1 MFYSHPG
8 NTLPVWKGILCGMV
22 LVGISIISIRLIRKA
37 PYFAVGWFW
46 YLGTLVPVIGIVQV
60 GVQAMA
66 DRYTYIPLI
75 GIFIIVAWGVPE
87 LISKWRY
94 KEKVLSIS
102 VGIIIFTLLITT
114 WRQVSH
120 WKNSITVFKHAI
132 RVTDKTYPTFGQAH
146 YILGMALVAE
156 GKNEEAIS
164 HYKMAI
170 KLKPDFAE
178 AYNNLGAVL
187 LNANM
192 TEEAIDYF
200 KEAIRIRPGFAAAQK
215 NLETVLR
222 SMEMQDLF

>member
-1 MFYSHPG
+1 
-8 NTLPVWKGILCGMV
+8 
-22 LVGISIISIRLIRKA
+22 
-37 PYFAVGWFW
+37 
-46 YLGTLVPVIGIVQV
+46 
-60 GVQAMA
+60 MA

-87 LISKWRY
+87 LISKWHY

-120 WKNSITVFKHAI
+120 WKNSITIFKHAI
-132 RVTDKTYPTFGQAH
+132 RVTDKKYPNFASIH
-146 YILGMALVAE
+146 YNLGIALVAE

-170 KLKPDFAE
+170 KIKPDYAEVHYNLGNTLLNKGRTSEAISHYKIAIKIKPDFAE
-178 AYNNLGAVL
+178 AYSNLGTAL
-187 LNANM
+187 FRAKM

-200 KEAIRIRPGFAAAQK
+200 KEAIRIRPGFTAAQK
-215 NLETVLR
+215 NLETVLLR
-222 SMEMQDLF
+222 SEELE